1 MLKLRSWWHVEE
13 EGSELYSGCCNPFHC
28 AFNSGLGDVKIEK
41 RMFFLENK
49 RRHWRSYDKLSLL
62 PPVLLEQEFYEQKV
76 KEMAEV
82 SGRGCLDLVVQ
93 TTSATVEVLALSME
107 ICLLVKFKH

>member
-1 MLKLRSWWHVEE
+1 
-13 EGSELYSGCCNPFHC
+13 
-28 AFNSGLGDVKIEK
+28 
-41 RMFFLENK
+41 MFFLENK

-82 SGRGCLDLVVQ
+82 SGRSCFGLLVQ
-93 TTSATVEVLALSME
+93 TAIELFVLNVE
-107 ICLLVKFKH
+107 ICLLLKLKH

>member
-1 MLKLRSWWHVEE
+1 MFWLLR
-13 EGSELYSGCCNPFHC
+13 LISG
-28 AFNSGLGDVKIEK
+28 AFNSALGDVKIEK

-82 SGRGCLDLVVQ
+82 SGRSCFDLVV
-93 TTSATVEVLALSME
+93 TPNME
-107 ICLLVKFKH
+107 ICPLEKFKH

>member
-1 MLKLRSWWHVEE
+1 M
-13 EGSELYSGCCNPFHC
+13 
-28 AFNSGLGDVKIEK
+28 KIEK

-82 SGRGCLDLVVQ
+82 SDRSCFDHVQ
-93 TTSATVEVLALSME
+93 VFNNCQSFVP
-107 ICLLVKFKH
+107 KHEKSVS

>member
-1 MLKLRSWWHVEE
+1 MEE
-13 EGSELYSGCCNPFHC
+13 EGFKLCSGCPIPFHC
-28 AFNSGLGDVKIEK
+28 AFNSALGDVKIEK

-82 SGRGCLDLVVQ
+82 SGRSCSDLVVQ
-93 TTSATVEVLALSME
+93 TTSTTVEVLALNME
-107 ICLLVKFKH
+107 ICLLKKFKR

>member
-1 MLKLRSWWHVEE
+1 MVAGVLKLC
-13 EGSELYSGCCNPFHC
+13 SGCSISFRC
-28 AFNSGLGDVKIEK
+28 AFNSALGDVKIEK

-62 PPVLLEQEFYEQKV
+62 PPVLLEKEFYEQKV

-82 SGRGCLDLVVQ
+82 SGRSNFDRVLETAL
-93 TTSATVEVLALSME
+93 TTVEVLALHME
-107 ICLLVKFKH
+107 ICFLEKFKH

>member
-1 MLKLRSWWHVEE
+1 MQLVVRGGRRIGALFWLLHPMS
-13 EGSELYSGCCNPFHC
+13 FII
-28 AFNSGLGDVKIEK
+28 NSALGDVKIEK

-62 PPVLLEQEFYEQKV
+62 PPVLREQEFYEQKV

-82 SGRGCLDLVVQ
+82 SGRSCFDLVVQ
-93 TTSATVEVLALSME
+93 TSSAMVEVLPRTWKSASLRN
-107 ICLLVKFKH
+107 

>member
-1 MLKLRSWWHVEE
+1 M
-13 EGSELYSGCCNPFHC
+13 
-28 AFNSGLGDVKIEK
+28 KIEK

-82 SGRGCLDLVVQ
+82 SGRSRFGLLVQ
-93 TTSATVEVLALSME
+93 TAAELFVPNVE
-107 ICLLVKFKH
+107 ICLLLKLKH